1 MQITRRID
9 LEALLLDEMRA
20 SFAREERTTDEIH
33 VSDLLAPRR
42 AYWGRVHPKP
52 VTDDEIGY
60 FVAGR
65 AHEDAVGRV
74 SGVQPGEPRQV
85 DGIWLRSDFY
95 TSIPLEFKTRRRS
108 LAADADE
115 ATRRYDTYIDQCRA
129 YAALQQRPA
138 AWLWVL
144 GLVSEQRDGGTKPEF
159 QVWHLD
165 FTPDELLAERVRLG
179 QVRDLLRAA
188 WDGAGVEGVPLC
200 PDWQCG
206 KVGAVMVQPPHC
218 QSCDRT
224 FQTEWGAKKH
234 LDSKTGAGHTMTP
247 ATFTRTYAPKCRW
260 YDECR
265 PWLADEGRRG
275 DPPPARPA
283 PPEEMPF

>member
-1 MQITRRID
+1 MQITRRAD
-9 LEALLLDEMRA
+9 LEALLLDEMRS
-20 SFAREERTTDEIH
+20 SFAREDRTTQNIH
-33 VSDLLAPRR
+33 VSDILAPRR
-42 AYWGRVHPKP
+42 AYWGRVKPKP

-65 AHEDAVGRV
+65 GHEDALARI
-74 SGVQPGEPRQV
+74 SGVQPGEARQV

-115 ATRRYDTYIDQCRA
+115 AMRRYDTYIDQCRA
-129 YAALQQRPA
+129 YAALQDRPS

-165 FTPDELLAERVRLG
+165 FTPEELLAERTRLAT
-179 QVRDLLRAA
+179 VRDALRGA
-188 WDGAGVEGVPLC
+188 WDGAGVDSVPLC
-200 PDWQCG
+200 PAWQCG
-206 KVGAVMVQPPHC
+206 KTGAVMVEPPRCETC
-218 QSCDRT
+218 QRD

-234 LDSKTGAGHTMTP
+234 TDSKTGAGHTMSP
-247 ATFTRTYAPKCRW
+247 ATFQRTYAPKCRW
-260 YDECR
+260 YEDCR
-265 PWLADEGRRG
+265 PWIVDDARRG
-275 DPPPARPA
+275 TPPPQHDTTEAI
-283 PPEEMPF
+283 PF